1 MTVRDHKK
9 HHVVHLVESL
19 EVGGMENGVVNL
31 VSRMD
36 RERFAVS
43 ICCLS
48 HPGALAAKLEGS
60 DIPLFTLG
68 WLSGFRPRI
77 ITALARELT
86 LRKADVVHTHG
97 WLTLVYGAFA
107 CKLAGV
113 PALINGEHGTF
124 HLDQPRRKLAYR
136 LLSLLVTKFLTVSYS
151 LRDQLVDV
159 LHIPIGKIVTI
170 PNGVDAGKF
179 SPRSHAHIRQVKE
192 KLGIPVA
199 AQVIGSTGRLEPV
212 KNYDMLLRAFA
223 RIRPEFPQLRCLL
236 IGDGSRRRHLEQLAS
251 ELGIAEAVIFL
262 GKVNNP
268 YDILPVLDVF
278 VLTSFSEGMS
288 NTILE
293 SMACA
298 KPVVATDVG
307 GNREMVMDGR
317 NGILVESGNVPQLAE
332 ALAVLLRDEGK
343 IALYG
348 SNSRK
353 IVEENYSISS
363 MVSAYEAVYA
373 DILRAVRK

>member
-1 MTVRDHKK
+1 
-9 HHVVHLVESL
+9 
-19 EVGGMENGVVNL
+19 
-31 VSRMD
+31 
-36 RERFAVS
+36 
-43 ICCLS
+43 
-48 HPGALAAKLEGS
+48 
-60 DIPLFTLG
+60 
-68 WLSGFRPRI
+68 
-77 ITALARELT
+77 
-86 LRKADVVHTHG
+86 
-97 WLTLVYGAFA
+97 
-107 CKLAGV
+107 
-113 PALINGEHGTF
+113 
-124 HLDQPRRKLAYR
+124 
-136 LLSLLVTKFLTVSYS
+136 
-151 LRDQLVDV
+151 
-159 LHIPIGKIVTI
+159 
-170 PNGVDAGKF
+170 
-179 SPRSHAHIRQVKE
+179 
-192 KLGIPVA
+192 
-199 AQVIGSTGRLEPV
+199 
-212 KNYDMLLRAFA
+212 
-223 RIRPEFPQLRCLL
+223 LRCLL

-332 ALAVLLRDEGK
+332 TLAALLRDEGK

-373 DILRAVRK
+373 DVLGAIRK